1 MARWSVADVPDLTGR
16 LAIVTGANS
25 GTGFETARALARG
38 GAEVVLA
45 VRSPDRGEAARARI
59 LAETPGAAV
68 RVEML
73 DLASLASVEA
83 FAGRVLADGKPIHIL
98 VNNAGVMAV
107 PTRELTEDGFERQIG
122 TNFLGHFALTGR
134 LLPLLTAGKARV
146 VQLASLAHRRGR
158 IRLDDLN
165 FETGYRAWPAYEQSK
180 LAMVVFAIELQRRSE
195 ASGWGLIS
203 LAAHPG
209 LARTE
214 LIANGPMGQGGDL
227 RRWGLARA
235 LMPLVFQSAE
245 AGAWPIL
252 MAATDPN
259 AQAGGYLGPTG
270 IREARGRPGPARI
283 EANAADPTLGA
294 ALWGEAERLT
304 GVSYRTC

>member
-1 MARWSVADVPDLTGR
+1 MAGWSVADIPDLAGR
-16 LAIVTGANS
+16 RAIVTGAS
-25 GTGFETARALARG
+25 GGLGYETARALARA

-45 VRSPDRGEAARARI
+45 VRSRERGAAARDRI
-59 LAETPGAAV
+59 LADRPEAALS
-68 RVEML
+68 VEAL
-73 DLASLASVEA
+73 DLASLRSVDA
-83 FAGRVLADGKPIHIL
+83 FAGRMTAAGRPIHIL

-107 PTRELTEDGFERQIG
+107 PTREVTEDGFERQIG

-134 LLPLLTAGKARV
+134 LLPLLMAGKARV

-165 FETGYRAWPAYEQSK
+165 FENGYRAWPAYEQSK
-180 LAMVVFAIELQRRSE
+180 LAMLVFAIELQRRSD
-195 ASGWGLIS
+195 ANGWGLTS

-209 LARTE
+209 LARTDI
-214 LIANGPMGQGGDL
+214 IANGPMGQGGDRL
-227 RRWGLARA
+227 KWSLARA

-252 MAATDPN
+252 MAATDP
-259 AQAGGYLGPTG
+259 QAPPGGYIGPSGT
-270 IREARGRPGPARI
+270 REARGRPRPARI
-283 EANAADPTLGA
+283 ESKADDPVLGA
-294 ALWGEAERLT
+294 GLWDVAKRLT